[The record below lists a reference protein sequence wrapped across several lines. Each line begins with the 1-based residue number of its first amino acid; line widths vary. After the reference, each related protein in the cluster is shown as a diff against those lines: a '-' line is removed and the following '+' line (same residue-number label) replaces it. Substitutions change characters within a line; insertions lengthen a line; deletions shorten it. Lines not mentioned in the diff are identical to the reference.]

1 MLVLFI
7 EVIFPSAALKLVVE
21 TLLLLISADIGLL
34 KEVLPVTLSSFIV
47 AACIEAV
54 FNVAVF
60 LLFNATT
67 LLLNELISVSK
78 LAKLADIDVVAVLK
92 LFIELS

>member
-1 MLVLFI
+1 M

-21 TLLLLISADIGLL
+21 TLLLLISAVIGLL

-47 AACIEAV
+47 AVCIEAV

-67 LLLNELISVSK
+67 LLLNELTTVSK
-78 LAKLADIDVVAVLK
+78 SVKLALIDAVADYYLY
-92 LFIELS
+92 